1 MSNSPRM
8 NECLHA
14 CKHSSKLP
22 WRHPQMLKRAPRLES
37 IDRSSPI
44 GTPPSAIGS
53 KRASIACKSIN
64 RSSLLAPWIRPSS
77 GIGRDESVNK
87 RTRGHRHGE
96 GGERREGEEAMEST
110 VGGLGG
116 EDGGGRE
123 GGKGVGG
130 LKQTLT
136 LKGTGPFLRCAHW
149 HIFKRRG
156 EGRLGWDNPH
166 EANPAAAAAERGEQ
180 TPLPQNK
187 SSQLRS
193 SRSKVGSV
201 VVALSFPADD
211 ALIQILSRTSVM
223 EGWRE
228 GRAGLL
234 GQS

>member
-136 LKGTGPFLRCAHW
+136 LKGTGVFTCVECRNSARPPKYFEHLIVNIICTDMMTGVK
-149 HIFKRRG
+149 IIC
-156 EGRLGWDNPH
+156 
-166 EANPAAAAAERGEQ
+166 
-180 TPLPQNK
+180 PQRPDSARNYIK
-187 SSQLRS
+187 
-193 SRSKVGSV
+193 
-201 VVALSFPADD
+201 F
-211 ALIQILSRTSVM
+211 RT
-223 EGWRE
+223 EE
-228 GRAGLL
+228 
-234 GQS
+234 